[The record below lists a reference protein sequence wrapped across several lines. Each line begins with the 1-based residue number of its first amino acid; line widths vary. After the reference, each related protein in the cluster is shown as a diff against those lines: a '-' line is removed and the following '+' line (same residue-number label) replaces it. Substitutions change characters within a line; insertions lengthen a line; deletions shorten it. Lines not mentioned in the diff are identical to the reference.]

1 MAEKHKMNML
11 VVDDTEMNRVLIK
24 ENFKDEF
31 NIFEA
36 ANGIEALQVLKDPAA
51 NIEVVLLDIVMPQM
65 DGFATLT
72 EMRKI
77 GVLGKIPVVAMTS
90 DESAIN
96 DLNAIDFGADDVI
109 AKPFINVLFK
119 KRVMNAI
126 ESFLYRKQAGNKAE

>member
-31 NIFEA
+31 NIFEV

-77 GVLGKIPVVAMTS
+77 GVLGKILVVAMTS